1 MSEQI
6 IGAGKEEGNTYEDD
20 FVRRNLNDLNRQV
33 SRLTHLAELEIP
45 EKINGLN
52 IRLEENK
59 TEYIG
64 ITERLALVLRSS
76 EHIRDSVDEANT
88 RVDAVDNRLLRTQAD
103 LTNFE
108 YVKPDELSE
117 LIERLNFLQS
127 DNSAIT
133 QRIDALLENLADVR
147 ASIPPLGDRLRVF
160 ETEFKRLENR
170 IQAVERLEDSVTKV
184 LSNEIETRLAPVED
198 QLRTL
203 LDNFSQVR
211 KEVGSLATEQVEIG
225 RVVGEVTSRTVKIE
239 SLEARLNEIGVTVDA
254 EIRQIAELIE
264 EDKKIMSSQYVLG
277 DRIETVHQ
285 EILSL
290 IDQIASEF
298 KRFNT
303 QQEGQR
309 RRQIQTLSQ
318 DLRESTF
325 HNLHPPSES

>member
-6 IGAGKEEGNTYEDD
+6 IGAGKDEGNTYEDD
-20 FVRRNLNDLNRQV
+20 FVRRNLNDLKRQV
-33 SRLTHLAELEIP
+33 SRLTQLAELEIP

-59 TEYIG
+59 TEYVG

-76 EHIRDSVDEANT
+76 EHIRDSVDETNT
-88 RVDAVDNRLLRTQAD
+88 RIDGVDNRLLRTQAD

-133 QRIDALLENLADVR
+133 QRIDTLLENLADVR

-170 IQAVERLEDSVTKV
+170 IEVVERLESSVAKV
-184 LSNEIETRLAPVED
+184 LSNELETRLAPVED

-211 KEVGSLATEQVEIG
+211 KEVGVLSAEQVEIG
-225 RVVGEVTSRTVKIE
+225 RVVDGVSSGTVKIE
-239 SLEARLNEIGVTVDA
+239 SLEARINEIGITVDA

-264 EDKKIMSSQYVLG
+264 EDKKIMSSQFVLG

>member
-1 MSEQI
+1 MSERI
-6 IGAGKEEGNTYEDD
+6 IGAGNEEDKIYEDD
-20 FVRRNLNDLNRQV
+20 FVRRNLNDLKRQIL
-33 SRLTHLAELEIP
+33 RLTQLAELEIP
-45 EKINGLN
+45 EKINGLSM
-52 IRLEENK
+52 RLEGNQA
-59 TEYIG
+59 EYVG

-76 EHIRDSVDEANT
+76 EHIRISMDEANT
-88 RVDAVDNRLLRTQAD
+88 RIDEVDNRLLRTQAD

-108 YVKPDELSE
+108 YVKPDELGE

-127 DNSAIT
+127 DNSAMA
-133 QRIDALLENLADVR
+133 QRVDALLENLADVR
-147 ASIPPLGDRLRVF
+147 ANIPPVVDRLRVF

-170 IQAVERLEDSVTKV
+170 IQVVERLESSVTKV
-184 LSNEIETRLAPVED
+184 LSSELETRLAPVED

-203 LDNFSQVR
+203 LGNFSQIR
-211 KEVGSLATEQVEIG
+211 REVGVLATEQVEMSKILDG
-225 RVVGEVTSRTVKIE
+225 VTLRTVKIE
-239 SLEARLNEIGVTVDA
+239 SIEARINEIGVTVDA

-277 DRIETVHQ
+277 DRIENVHQ

-290 IDQIASEF
+290 IDQITSEF

-309 RRQIQTLSQ
+309 RRQIQTMSQ

>member
-1 MSEQI
+1 MSERI
-6 IGAGKEEGNTYEDD
+6 IGAEKGEGNTYEDD
-20 FVRRNLNDLNRQV
+20 FVRRNLNDLKRQI
-33 SRLTHLAELEIP
+33 SKLTQLAELEIP

-52 IRLEENK
+52 IRLDENK
-59 TEYIG
+59 AEYVG

-76 EHIRDSVDEANT
+76 EHIRGSVDETNT
-88 RVDAVDNRLLRTQAD
+88 RIDEVDNRLLRNQAE

-127 DNSAIT
+127 DNSVIT
-133 QRIDALLENLADVR
+133 QKIDALLENLADVR

-160 ETEFKRLENR
+160 ESEFKRLENR
-170 IQAVERLEDSVTKV
+170 IQVVERLESSVKQV
-184 LSNEIETRLAPVED
+184 LSNEITTRLAPVED

-203 LDNFSQVR
+203 LSNFSQVR
-211 KEVGSLATEQVEIG
+211 KEVGLLAAEQVEVG
-225 RVVGEVTSRTVKIE
+225 RVVEGVTLRTVKIE
-239 SLEARLNEIGVTVDA
+239 ALEARMNEIGITVDA

-277 DRIETVHQ
+277 DRIESVHQ

-290 IDQIASEF
+290 IDQISSEF

>member
-1 MSEQI
+1 MSERI
-6 IGAGKEEGNTYEDD
+6 IGAGNEEDKIYEDD
-20 FVRRNLNDLNRQV
+20 FVRRNLNDLKRQIL
-33 SRLTHLAELEIP
+33 RLTQLAELEIP
-45 EKINGLN
+45 EKINGLS
-52 IRLEENK
+52 IRLEENQA
-59 TEYIG
+59 EYVG

-76 EHIRDSVDEANT
+76 EHIRISMDEANT
-88 RVDAVDNRLLRTQAD
+88 RIDEVDNRLLRTQAD

-108 YVKPDELSE
+108 YVKPDELGE

-127 DNSAIT
+127 DNSAMA
-133 QRIDALLENLADVR
+133 QRVDALLENLADVR
-147 ASIPPLGDRLRVF
+147 ANIPPLVDRLRVF

-170 IQAVERLEDSVTKV
+170 IQVVERLESSVTKV
-184 LSNEIETRLAPVED
+184 LSSELETRLAPVED

-203 LDNFSQVR
+203 LGNFSQIR
-211 KEVGSLATEQVEIG
+211 REVGVLATEQVEMTKILDG
-225 RVVGEVTSRTVKIE
+225 VTLRTVKIE
-239 SLEARLNEIGVTVDA
+239 SIEARINEIGVTVDA

-277 DRIETVHQ
+277 DRIENVHQ

-290 IDQIASEF
+290 IDQITSEF

-309 RRQIQTLSQ
+309 RRQIQTMSQ

>member
-20 FVRRNLNDLNRQV
+20 FVRRNLNDLKRQI
-33 SRLTHLAELEIP
+33 SRLTQLAELEIP

-59 TEYIG
+59 AEYVG

>member
-6 IGAGKEEGNTYEDD
+6 IGAGKDEGNTYEDD
-20 FVRRNLNDLNRQV
+20 FVRRNLNDLKRQV
-33 SRLTHLAELEIP
+33 SRLTQLAELEIP

-59 TEYIG
+59 TEYVG

-76 EHIRDSVDEANT
+76 EHIRDSVDETNT
-88 RVDAVDNRLLRTQAD
+88 RIDGVDNRLLRTQAD

-133 QRIDALLENLADVR
+133 QRIDTLLENLADVR

-170 IQAVERLEDSVTKV
+170 IEVVERLESNVAKV
-184 LSNEIETRLAPVED
+184 LSNELETRLAPVED

-211 KEVGSLATEQVEIG
+211 KEVGVLSAEQVEIG
-225 RVVGEVTSRTVKIE
+225 RVVDGVSSGTVKIE
-239 SLEARLNEIGVTVDA
+239 SLEARINEIGITVDA

-264 EDKKIMSSQYVLG
+264 EDKKIMSSQFVLG

>member
-20 FVRRNLNDLNRQV
+20 FVRRNLNDLKRQV
-33 SRLTHLAELEIP
+33 SRLTQLAELEIP

-239 SLEARLNEIGVTVDA
+239 SLEARINEIGFTVDA

>member
-20 FVRRNLNDLNRQV
+20 FVRRNLNDLKRQV
-33 SRLTHLAELEIP
+33 SRLTQLAELEIP

-203 LDNFSQVR
+203 LDNLSQVR

>member
-20 FVRRNLNDLNRQV
+20 FVRRNLNDLKRQV
-33 SRLTHLAELEIP
+33 SRLTQLAELEIP

-59 TEYIG
+59 TEYVG

-76 EHIRDSVDEANT
+76 EHIRDSVDETNT
-88 RVDAVDNRLLRTQAD
+88 RIDGVDNRLLRTQAD

-133 QRIDALLENLADVR
+133 QRIDTLLENLADVR

-170 IQAVERLEDSVTKV
+170 IQVVERLESSVAKV
-184 LSNEIETRLAPVED
+184 LSNELETRLAPVED

-211 KEVGSLATEQVEIG
+211 KEVGVLSAEQVEIG
-225 RVVGEVTSRTVKIE
+225 RVVDGVSSGTVKIE
-239 SLEARLNEIGVTVDA
+239 SLEARINEIGITVDA

-264 EDKKIMSSQYVLG
+264 EDKKIMSSQFVLG

>member
-33 SRLTHLAELEIP
+33 SRLTQLAELEIP

>member
-20 FVRRNLNDLNRQV
+20 FVRRNLNDLKRQI
-33 SRLTHLAELEIP
+33 SRLTQLAELQIP

-59 TEYIG
+59 AEYVG

-76 EHIRDSVDEANT
+76 EHMRDSVDQANT
-88 RVDAVDNRLLRTQAD
+88 RVDEVDNRLLRTQAD

-170 IQAVERLEDSVTKV
+170 IQSVERLEDSVTKV
-184 LSNEIETRLAPVED
+184 LSTEIETRLAPVED

-203 LDNFSQVR
+203 LGNFSQVR
-211 KEVGSLATEQVEIG
+211 KEVASLAAEQVEMG
-225 RVVGEVTSRTVKIE
+225 RVIGGVTSRTVKIE
-239 SLEARLNEIGVTVDA
+239 SLEARINEIGVTVDA

>member
-1 MSEQI
+1 M
-6 IGAGKEEGNTYEDD
+6 
-20 FVRRNLNDLNRQV
+20 NDLKRQV
-33 SRLTHLAELEIP
+33 SRLTQLAELEIP

-133 QRIDALLENLADVR
+133 QRLDTLLENLADVR

>member
-20 FVRRNLNDLNRQV
+20 FVRRNLNDLKRQV
-33 SRLTHLAELEIP
+33 SRLTQLAELEIP

-254 EIRQIAELIE
+254 EIRQIAELFE

>member
-20 FVRRNLNDLNRQV
+20 FVRRNLNDLKRQV
-33 SRLTHLAELEIP
+33 SRLTQLAELEIP

-59 TEYIG
+59 TEYVG

-76 EHIRDSVDEANT
+76 EHIRDSVDETNT
-88 RVDAVDNRLLRTQAD
+88 RIDGVDNRLLRTQAD

-133 QRIDALLENLADVR
+133 QRIDTLLENLADVR

-170 IQAVERLEDSVTKV
+170 IEVVERLESSVAKV
-184 LSNEIETRLAPVED
+184 LSNELETRLAPVED

-211 KEVGSLATEQVEIG
+211 KEVGVLSAEQVEIG
-225 RVVGEVTSRTVKIE
+225 RVVDGVSSGTVKIE
-239 SLEARLNEIGVTVDA
+239 SLEARINEIGITVDA

-264 EDKKIMSSQYVLG
+264 EDKKIMSSQFVLG

>member
-1 MSEQI
+1 VSEQI

-20 FVRRNLNDLNRQV
+20 FVRRNLNDLKRQV
-33 SRLTHLAELEIP
+33 SRLTQLAELEIP

>member
-20 FVRRNLNDLNRQV
+20 FVRRNLNDLKRQV
-33 SRLTHLAELEIP
+33 SRLTQLAELEIP

-239 SLEARLNEIGVTVDA
+239 SLEARINEIGVTVDA
-254 EIRQIAELIE
+254 EIRQIAELFE

>member
-1 MSEQI
+1 MSERI
-6 IGAGKEEGNTYEDD
+6 IGAGNEEDNTYEDD
-20 FVRRNLNDLNRQV
+20 FVRRNLNDLKRQIL
-33 SRLTHLAELEIP
+33 RLTELKIP
-45 EKINGLN
+45 EKINEMN
-52 IRLEENK
+52 IRLEENRA
-59 TEYIG
+59 EYVG

-76 EHIRDSVDEANT
+76 EHVRSSVDEVNT
-88 RVDAVDNRLLRTQAD
+88 RIDEVDNRLLRTQSD

-108 YVKPDELSE
+108 YVKPDEVSE

-127 DNSAIT
+127 DNSVIA
-133 QRIDALLENLADVR
+133 QKVDAFLENLADVR
-147 ASIPPLGDRLRVF
+147 ANIPSLGDRLRVF

-170 IQAVERLEDSVTKV
+170 IQVVEHKENSVPKV
-184 LSNEIETRLAPVED
+184 LSNELETRLAPVED

-211 KEVGSLATEQVEIG
+211 KEVVTLAAEQVEMSRITEG
-225 RVVGEVTSRTVKIE
+225 VTLRTAKIE
-239 SLEARLNEIGVTVDA
+239 SIEARINEIGVTVDA

-264 EDKKIMSSQYVLG
+264 EDKKILSSQHILG
-277 DRIETVHQ
+277 DRIENVHQ
-285 EILSL
+285 EILGL
-290 IDQIASEF
+290 IDQVTSEF

>member
-20 FVRRNLNDLNRQV
+20 FVRRNLNDLKRQV
-33 SRLTHLAELEIP
+33 SRLTQLAELEIP

>member
-20 FVRRNLNDLNRQV
+20 FVRRNLNDLKRQI
-33 SRLTHLAELEIP
+33 SRLTQLAELEIP

-59 TEYIG
+59 AEYVG

-254 EIRQIAELIE
+254 EIRQIAELFE

>member
-20 FVRRNLNDLNRQV
+20 FVRRNLNDLKRQI
-33 SRLTHLAELEIP
+33 SRLTQLAELEIP

>member
-20 FVRRNLNDLNRQV
+20 FVRRNLNDLKRQV
-33 SRLTHLAELEIP
+33 SRLTQLAELEIP

-88 RVDAVDNRLLRTQAD
+88 RFDAVDNRLLRTQAD

-211 KEVGSLATEQVEIG
+211 KEVGSLAAEQVEMG
-225 RVVGEVTSRTVKIE
+225 RVVGGVTSRTVKIE
-239 SLEARLNEIGVTVDA
+239 SLEARINEIGVTVDA
-254 EIRQIAELIE
+254 EIRQIAELFE

>member
-20 FVRRNLNDLNRQV
+20 FVRRNLNDLKRQV
-33 SRLTHLAELEIP
+33 SRLTQLAELEIP

-59 TEYIG
+59 AEYVG

-76 EHIRDSVDEANT
+76 EHIRDSVDETNT
-88 RVDAVDNRLLRTQAD
+88 RIDGVDNRLLRTQAD

>member
-20 FVRRNLNDLNRQV
+20 FVRRNLNDLKRQV
-33 SRLTHLAELEIP
+33 SRLTQLAELEIP

-59 TEYIG
+59 TEYVG

-76 EHIRDSVDEANT
+76 EHIRDSVDETNT
-88 RVDAVDNRLLRTQAD
+88 RIDGVDNRLLRTQAD

-133 QRIDALLENLADVR
+133 QRIDTLLENLADVR

-170 IQAVERLEDSVTKV
+170 IEVVERLESSVAKV
-184 LSNEIETRLAPVED
+184 LSNELETRLAPVED

-211 KEVGSLATEQVEIG
+211 KEVGVLSAEQVEIG
-225 RVVGEVTSRTVKIE
+225 RVVDGVSSGTVKIE
-239 SLEARLNEIGVTVDA
+239 SLEARINEIGITVDA

-264 EDKKIMSSQYVLG
+264 EDKKIMSSQFVLG

-325 HNLHPPSES
+325 HKLNPPSES

>member
-6 IGAGKEEGNTYEDD
+6 IGAGKAEGNTYEDD
-20 FVRRNLNDLNRQV
+20 FVRRNLNDLKRQV
-33 SRLTHLAELEIP
+33 SRLTQLAELEIP

>member
-20 FVRRNLNDLNRQV
+20 FVRRNLNDLKRQV
-33 SRLTHLAELEIP
+33 SRLTQLAELEIP

-103 LTNFE
+103 LTAFE

>member
-1 MSEQI
+1 MSERI
-6 IGAGKEEGNTYEDD
+6 IGAGNEEDKIYEDD
-20 FVRRNLNDLNRQV
+20 FVRRNLNDLKRQIL
-33 SRLTHLAELEIP
+33 RLTQLAELEIP
-45 EKINGLN
+45 EKINGLSM
-52 IRLEENK
+52 RLEGNQA
-59 TEYIG
+59 EYVG

-76 EHIRDSVDEANT
+76 EHIRISMDEANT
-88 RVDAVDNRLLRTQAD
+88 RIDEVDNRLLRTQAD

-108 YVKPDELSE
+108 YVKPDELGE

-127 DNSAIT
+127 DNSAMA
-133 QRIDALLENLADVR
+133 QRVDALLENLADVR
-147 ASIPPLGDRLRVF
+147 ANIPPLVDRLRVF

-170 IQAVERLEDSVTKV
+170 IQVVERLESSVTKV
-184 LSNEIETRLAPVED
+184 LSSELETRLAPVED

-203 LDNFSQVR
+203 LGNFSQIR
-211 KEVGSLATEQVEIG
+211 REVGVLATEQVEMSKILDG
-225 RVVGEVTSRTVKIE
+225 VTLRTVKIE
-239 SLEARLNEIGVTVDA
+239 SIEARINEIGVTVDA

-277 DRIETVHQ
+277 DRIENVHQ

-290 IDQIASEF
+290 IDQITSEF

-309 RRQIQTLSQ
+309 RRQIQTMSQ

>member
-20 FVRRNLNDLNRQV
+20 FVRRNLNDLKRQV
-33 SRLTHLAELEIP
+33 SRLTQLAELEIP

-59 TEYIG
+59 TEYVG

-133 QRIDALLENLADVR
+133 QKIDTLLENLADVR

-170 IQAVERLEDSVTKV
+170 IEVVERLESSVAKV
-184 LSNEIETRLAPVED
+184 LGNELETRLAPVED

-203 LDNFSQVR
+203 LDNFAQVR
-211 KEVGSLATEQVEIG
+211 KEVGVLSAEQVEIG
-225 RVVGEVTSRTVKIE
+225 RVVDGVSSGTVKIE
-239 SLEARLNEIGVTVDA
+239 SLEARINEIGVTVDA
-254 EIRQIAELIE
+254 EIRQIAELFE

>member
-20 FVRRNLNDLNRQV
+20 FVRRNLNDLKRQV
-33 SRLTHLAELEIP
+33 SRLTQLAELEIP

-211 KEVGSLATEQVEIG
+211 KEVGSLAAEQVEMG
-225 RVVGEVTSRTVKIE
+225 RVVGGVTSRTVKIE
-239 SLEARLNEIGVTVDA
+239 SLEARINEIGVTVDA
-254 EIRQIAELIE
+254 EIRQIAELFE

>member
-20 FVRRNLNDLNRQV
+20 FVRRNLNDLKRQV
-33 SRLTHLAELEIP
+33 SRLTQLAELEIP

-59 TEYIG
+59 TEYVG

-76 EHIRDSVDEANT
+76 EHIRISMDEANT
-88 RVDAVDNRLLRTQAD
+88 RIDEVDNRLLRTQAD

-108 YVKPDELSE
+108 YVKPDELGE

-127 DNSAIT
+127 DNSAMA
-133 QRIDALLENLADVR
+133 QRVDALLENLADVR
-147 ASIPPLGDRLRVF
+147 ANIPPLVDRLRVF

-170 IQAVERLEDSVTKV
+170 IQVVERLESSVTKV
-184 LSNEIETRLAPVED
+184 LSSELETRLAPVED

-203 LDNFSQVR
+203 LGNFSQIR
-211 KEVGSLATEQVEIG
+211 REVGVLATEQVEMTKILDG
-225 RVVGEVTSRTVKIE
+225 VTLRTVKIE
-239 SLEARLNEIGVTVDA
+239 SIEARINEIGVTVDA

>member
-1 MSEQI
+1 VSEQI

-20 FVRRNLNDLNRQV
+20 FVRRNLNDLKRQV
-33 SRLTHLAELEIP
+33 SRLTQLAELEIP

-103 LTNFE
+103 LTAFE

>member
-20 FVRRNLNDLNRQV
+20 FVRRNLNDLKRQV
-33 SRLTHLAELEIP
+33 SRLTQLAELEIP

-76 EHIRDSVDEANT
+76 EHIRDSVDEAYT

>member
-1 MSEQI
+1 M
-6 IGAGKEEGNTYEDD
+6 
-20 FVRRNLNDLNRQV
+20 
-33 SRLTHLAELEIP
+33 
-45 EKINGLN
+45 N

-59 TEYIG
+59 AEYVG